1 MTPLEFLARLSA
13 LIPPPRRPAFR
24 YHGAFAPAAEWRKLI
39 VPASN
44 STTLPRPGEQQD
56 RCRPRDHV
64 APPALRPERESSVR
78 TRPTHTA
85 KTSSQALASDEAP
98 GSSLGARD
106 QARAT
111 NAARRSS
118 SYIHWPSLMLR
129 SYAIDVLKCPTCDG
143 RMTLIAAIT
152 ERDVAERI
160 LTHLRLPLDHRK
172 FSAMVTPSRTTSPA
186 SPSSTQS
193 SRRTMD
199 PGSKGHPTGRSNGA
213 IARGWSRTCSLLK

>member
-44 STTLPRPGEQQD
+44 STTLPRPGELQD

-85 KTSSQALASDEAP
+85 TTSTQAQVSGEPP
-98 GSSLGARD
+98 GWSLGAQD
-106 QARAT
+106 QAPAM
-111 NAARRSS
+111 NAARST
-118 SYIHWPSLMLR
+118 SYIDWPSLMLR

-152 ERDVAERI
+152 ERDIAERI
-160 LTHLRLPLDHRK
+160 LTHLHLPLEPEVLSDGHTI
-172 FSAMVTPSRTTSPA
+172 AYDITGQPLL
-186 SPSSTQS
+186 
-193 SRRTMD
+193 D
-199 PGSKGHPTGRSNGA
+199 PEFAQDDGPWQREPPDG
-213 IARGWSRTCSLLK
+213 